1 MNPTEKKA
9 QPVSETKARRMRE
22 MLASGKIVVSP
33 GVFDGYS
40 VRLVEAMGFQAA
52 STTGAGLS
60 NSRLGQPDIG
70 VMTLRDN
77 VEACYHIARSVSIP
91 VMSDADTGYGNAV
104 TVYHT
109 VRYFEEA
116 GVVGINIE
124 DQVSPK
130 RCGHMRG
137 KELISAAEMAK
148 KIESAIKARRDPDF
162 IINARTDAIAVEGPE
177 SAIERAKVY
186 LAAGADMVYPDAIGS
201 EDQIRRFVDAVEAPV
216 SISMGLGLRGR
227 VTTPLVSVKRLQAI
241 GVARVSYSRMLTSS
255 ALKGMKN
262 ALQAFREYLDVGEPP
277 ERPDLAVSA
286 EEISELMG
294 YAFVN
299 ELESQ
304 FLLDEQIEK
313 KYGGGK
319 VDYVVRGRERT

>member
-1 MNPTEKKA
+1 MTKT
-9 QPVSETKARRMRE
+9 ETKAQRMRT
-22 MLASGKIVVSP
+22 MLKSGKIVVSP

-40 VRLVEAMGFQAA
+40 VRLVEAMGFEAA

-91 VMSDADTGYGNAV
+91 VMSDADTGYGNAI

-116 GVVGINIE
+116 GVVGINME

-137 KELISAAEMAK
+137 KELISAPEMAK
-148 KIESAIKARRDPDF
+148 KIEAAIKARKDPDF
-162 IINARTDAIAVEGPE
+162 IINARTDAIAVEGIE
-177 SAIERAKVY
+177 GAIKRAKMY
-186 LAAGADMVYPDAIGS
+186 RDAGADMLYPDAIGS
-201 EDQIRRFVDAVEAPV
+201 EEQIRRFVDAVQAPV
-216 SISMGLGLRGR
+216 SVSMGLGVRGR
-227 VTTPLVSVKRLQAI
+227 ITTPIVSVKRLQQI

-255 ALKGMKN
+255 ALKGMKA
-262 ALQAFREYLDVGEPP
+262 ALQAFKDNLEVEQPM

-304 FLLDEQIEK
+304 LLLDEQIEK
-313 KYGGGK
+313 KYGSEK
-319 VDYVVRGRERT
+319 VDYVVRRR